1 MKNKGCVYQGC
12 SFGLRLL
19 IYLFIF
25 VLAISGLAFYGL
37 SIAIAGAVLAYTS
50 PTYRNWLKNQ
60 RGFQFRLSKLPGM
73 ASSSPTTLALSTIAY
88 TLPLSLLS
96 WSFLLGSFGKT
107 DTTITAAIMGI
118 IGLVLLFGWLI
129 QGWGIRSTVSTQQG
143 QSVTIENKSDISKLS
158 LDGIVNYFR
167 QNPIASVAIPIA
179 LIFPLCCG
187 LVGTWVSPLVITPTP
202 TPTPITPT
210 PTQLP
215 PIATLIPSETP
226 IPTATLISSE
236 TPISQATSTPLETA
250 TFILD

>member
-12 SFGLRLL
+12 FFGLRLL

-60 RGFQFRLSKLPGM
+60 QRFSISFIEAARNGIFITYNIGTF
-73 ASSSPTTLALSTIAY
+73 TIAY

-179 LIFPLCCG
+179 LIFASFVVAWLVHG
-187 LVGTWVSPLVITPTP
+187 L
-202 TPTPITPT
+202 
-210 PTQLP
+210 
-215 PIATLIPSETP
+215 AH
-226 IPTATLISSE
+226 
-236 TPISQATSTPLETA
+236 
-250 TFILD
+250 